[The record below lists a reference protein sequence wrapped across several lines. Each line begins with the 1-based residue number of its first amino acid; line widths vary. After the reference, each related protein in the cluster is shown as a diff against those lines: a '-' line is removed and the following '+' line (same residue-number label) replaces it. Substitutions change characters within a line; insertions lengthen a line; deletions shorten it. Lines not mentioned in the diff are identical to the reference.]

1 MTDAIRIGARGITRR
16 FGSLTANDDVTLGI
30 APGSIHA
37 IVGENGAGKTTLMR
51 MLQGLDRPDAGTV
64 VLDDEPVRLGGPA
77 DAARRGIG
85 MVHQELNLV
94 PELTLLENLVLGH
107 EPMRRGAI
115 DWRAAHEAG
124 ARLVDE
130 TGLEVD
136 WGQPAAAASLVARQR
151 LEILRLL
158 HRDADVLI
166 LDEPTAALA
175 PPQVAELLKLLRRLR
190 DGGRTVVFISH
201 KLGEV
206 LDVADRVTVLRRG
219 RVTGGAPTG
228 ELDETQLVRLM
239 SEDVPAVR
247 VRRRAPRG
255 GEPLLRVDRLE
266 ADDDLRLRRLRGVSL
281 EVHAGEVL
289 GVAGVA
295 GNGQDELVDC
305 LVGLRRPAA
314 GRIELLGEDVT
325 RSPIADRRR
334 IGLAFIPAD
343 RRADGLAIDASVTD
357 NVVAGA
363 QRSEA
368 LVRDA
373 WFRRGSRQR
382 RARSVVE
389 AFDVRCAGL
398 DAPAGSMS
406 GGNQQRLILGRELA
420 GEPRVVIASQPT
432 RGVDVKGAAAIREQL
447 VALRDRDAA
456 VVLVSEELD
465 ELGPER
471 PHRGAG
477 RRHGRGCRRRARGRP
492 HRARPADDP
501 ARGGLT
507 MAATGQA
514 TGAAGLPRLDVRGCS
529 RDPPARDPDRRRT
542 ARGRR
547 RARRHGPGPGLG
559 LPADAARGVR
569 LRRADRGDALRR
581 DAAAVH
587 GSRHGHRVPCRD
599 LQRRGRGQLLSR
611 RAGRRG
617 LGAALD
623 VPGLLRSP
631 FASRSAPR
639 SARSGRCRPPS

>member
-51 MLQGLDRPDAGTV
+51 MLQGLDRPDAGSV
-64 VLDDEPVRLGGPA
+64 V
-77 DAARRGIG
+77 ARRRARASRRPGGRGPPRIG

-115 DWRAAHEAG
+115 DWRAAHDAG

-206 LDVADRVTVLRRG
+206 LDIADRVTVLRRG
-219 RVTGGAPTG
+219 RVTGGAPAG

-239 SEDVPAVR
+239 VGEDVPAVR
-247 VRRRAPRG
+247 ARPRAARG
-255 GEPLLRVDRLE
+255 GEPLLLVDRLE

-281 EVHAGEVL
+281 EVRAGEVL

-305 LVGLRRPAA
+305 LIGLRRPAA
-314 GRIELLGEDVT
+314 GRIELLGQDVT

-368 LVRDA
+368 LVRDG

-465 ELGPER
+465 ELVALSDRIAVLADGMVAGVVDGPVDDLTEL
-471 PHRGAG
+471 G
-477 RRHGRGCRRRARGRP
+477 RLMTRREVA
-492 HRARPADDP
+492 
-501 ARGGLT
+501 
-507 MAATGQA
+507 
-514 TGAAGLPRLDVRGCS
+514 
-529 RDPPARDPDRRRT
+529 
-542 ARGRR
+542 
-547 RARRHGPGPGLG
+547 
-559 LPADAARGVR
+559 
-569 LRRADRGDALRR
+569 
-581 DAAAVH
+581 
-587 GSRHGHRVPCRD
+587 
-599 LQRRGRGQLLSR
+599 
-611 RAGRRG
+611 
-617 LGAALD
+617 
-623 VPGLLRSP
+623 
-631 FASRSAPR
+631 
-639 SARSGRCRPPS
+639 